1 MSRRK
6 QLPEDLVESRELPFV
21 FINMA
26 MSADGKTA
34 TANRSVVSFG
44 SKRDQQHLL
53 ELRSTADAV
62 MAGAH
67 TLATEPITLGP
78 GGKKYREARL
88 RAGLAEYSLRVIV
101 SGSASISPEAEIFRH
116 HFSPVIVLTR
126 RNAPQAKVRALRR
139 VADAVEAFGEDDIDF
154 HAALGWL
161 RQKWNVTRLLCE
173 GGGELN
179 GALFAADL
187 VDELHVTVCPIVF
200 GGAHAPTIADGCG
213 VETLAQARMFE
224 FVKCRRVGNEMFL
237 TARRK
242 LKNGL

>member
-1 MSRRK
+1 MG
-6 QLPEDLVESRELPFV
+6 SRELPFV

-26 MSADGKTA
+26 MSADGKIA
-34 TANRSVVSFG
+34 TANRAVVSFG

-53 ELRSTADAV
+53 ELRSQADAV

-88 RAGLAEYSLRVIV
+88 HAGLAEFNLRVVV
-101 SGSASISPEAEIFRH
+101 SGSASISPEAEVFRH
-116 HFSPVIVLTR
+116 HFSPVLVLTR
-126 RNAPQAKVRALRR
+126 RTAPQAKVKALRR
-139 VADAVEAFGEDDIDF
+139 VADAVEAFGADEMDF
-154 HAALGWL
+154 HAALRWL
-161 RQKWNVTRLLCE
+161 RREWKVKRLLCE

-187 VDELHVTVCPIVF
+187 VDELHVTVCPIIF
-200 GGAHAPTIADGCG
+200 GGAQAPTIADGRG
-213 VETLAQARMFE
+213 VDLLAQAKAFE
-224 FVKCRRVGNEMFL
+224 FVECRRVGKEMFL

-242 LKNGL
+242 LKMV

>member
-1 MSRRK
+1 MSRK
-6 QLPEDLVESRELPFV
+6 NKSPEDLVESRELPFV

-26 MSADGKTA
+26 MSADGKIT
-34 TANRSVVSFG
+34 TTNRSVVSFG

-53 ELRSTADAV
+53 ELRSQADAV

-67 TLATEPITLGP
+67 TLATEPISLGP

-88 RAGLAEYSLRVIV
+88 RAGLAEYNLRVVV

-116 HFSPVIVLTR
+116 RFSPILVLTK
-126 RNAPQAKVRALRR
+126 RNASEAKVKALRR

-154 HAALGWL
+154 HAALRWL
-161 RQKWNVTRLLCE
+161 RRVWNVRRLLCE

-200 GGAHAPTIADGCG
+200 GGAQAPTIADGCG

-224 FVKCRRVGNEMFL
+224 FVQCRRVGKEMFL

-242 LKNGL
+242 PKTA